1 MPKGELYIKDVNSSW
16 VDAYTTWGISFE
28 ETAIS
33 ALMTP
38 APNKDYIENESRL
51 EHGKRIDTSNAK
63 KDSKDLSLEIHL
75 SANSKDDFFSK
86 YYAFCKVLAKGKLLL
101 KVSHIPNVVFK
112 TVYKS
117 CSQFKEYNMGLA
129 KFQLKLEEPNPD
141 DRTE

>member
-1 MPKGELYIKDVNSSW
+1 MPKGELFIKDVNGYW
-16 VDAYTTWGISFE
+16 QDAYTTWGVSFN

-38 APNKDYIENESRL
+38 APNKDYIENESRI
-51 EHGKRIDTSNAK
+51 EHGKRVDVSNAK
-63 KDSKDLSLEIHL
+63 KDSRDLNLEMHL
-75 SANSKDDFFSK
+75 SASSKEDFLSK
-86 YYAFCKVLAKGKLLL
+86 YYAFCNELAKGTLEI
-101 KVSHIPNVVFK
+101 KVSYILDVVFK

-141 DRTE
+141 DRAE